1 LTAPMGRSEV
11 FFAQDL
17 SLVHSFYLFL
27 LETSFG
33 HEVPVPTSI
42 AHDTSVLHRFVLLL
56 DRAVTPQMI
65 RDGFRISEHKTN
77 AEALLRFYA
86 AKPQRS
92 RDDRD
97 KADVIATVLFRST
110 LGFDTADLQEAEDK
124 LAIENFETWLTR
136 IYRDAK
142 MPDPPNEHMQLVREF
157 ERIRDE
163 VESCQQLDALIDSG
177 IMKKVRDIKQTLADS
192 FLHPRVLSVMA
203 AHNVFFHR
211 KFDDLFLQ
219 AAKDVRAF
227 AANMQQDGGSMMIP
241 MQGDIT
247 LDDLNKLKEDSLDND
262 EDLGEVS
269 RLNRELRKQRQSRV
283 AERPPQTSNVSKA
296 REEHAEPRATA
307 QPSAEDAAVPVSETR
322 PKAAPA
328 PAYVMPKSAS
338 NIAEVEAQALREV
351 REAIRR
357 FVLAADENSANLV
370 PLPHGNVTLTKWE
383 VEAFRSEPESEG
395 SFGGDIAASLTQ
407 MAALDARLLAE
418 LKEFEATRH
427 TAYNWKPHADALA
440 HLLGV
445 GRDIVD
451 QAMHLAVVAKQRGLE
466 NEAAGLLESIENI
479 RPRGKSTVDALQS
492 LGEQAG

>member
-1 LTAPMGRSEV
+1 MGRSEV

-33 HEVPVPTSI
+33 HEVPVPSSI

-65 RDGFRISEHKTN
+65 RDGFRIAEHKTN

-92 RDDRD
+92 REDRD
-97 KADVIATVLFRST
+97 KADVIATALFRSSLT
-110 LGFDTADLQEAEDK
+110 FDAGDLQGAEDEQ
-124 LAIENFETWLTR
+124 AIETFEASLTR

-163 VESCQQLDALIDSG
+163 VEACQQLDTLIDSG
-177 IMKKVRDIKQTLADS
+177 IMKKVRDIKQTLSDS

-241 MQGDIT
+241 IQGDIT
-247 LDDLNKLKEDSLDND
+247 LDDLNKLKEDSLDGE

-269 RLNRELRKQRQSRV
+269 RLNHELRKQRQSRAAQAAAAPV
-283 AERPPQTSNVSKA
+283 PNAGTKHAESNVA
-296 REEHAEPRATA
+296 A
-307 QPSAEDAAVPVSETR
+307 QPPSKDAAAPAVESR
-322 PKAAPA
+322 PKAASA
-328 PAYVMPKSAS
+328 SAYVMPKSAS
-338 NIAEVEAQALREV
+338 NIAEVEAQALRDV

-357 FVLAADENSANLV
+357 FVLAADESSASLV
-370 PLPHGNVTLTKWE
+370 PLPHGNVTLTRWE
-383 VEAFRSEPESEG
+383 VEAFRSEPEAEG

-479 RPRGKSTVDALQS
+479 RPRGKATVEALQS